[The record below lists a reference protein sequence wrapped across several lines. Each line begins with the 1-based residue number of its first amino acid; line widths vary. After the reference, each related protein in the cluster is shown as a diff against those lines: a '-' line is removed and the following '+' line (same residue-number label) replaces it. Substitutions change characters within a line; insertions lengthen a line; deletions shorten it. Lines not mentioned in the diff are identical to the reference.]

1 MVRPLAFLSLCL
13 GLALA
18 GCTPP
23 ASEWTPAEAPK
34 DIHVDYVRL
43 QHVASFAPNSSK
55 LSTDEAGKLSYFL
68 DTAEVTPQ
76 DHVYFEPSASDRLAT
91 ARIAQ
96 LAHSLSRRG
105 LGATTLPAA
114 AVTSP
119 NHMNIYVERY
129 VVTPPDCPNWTKPA
143 TGDHSNTT
151 SSNFGCADATNL
163 GLMVADPRD
172 LVVGR
177 HLDPASGDAALA
189 GVARYRTG
197 NVQSLTPSSAST
209 TYATPSGGGGGG
221 GNGGG
226 NGGSGQ

>member
-1 MVRPLAFLSLCL
+1 MVRPLAFLCLGL

-18 GCTPP
+18 ACTPP
-23 ASEWTPAEAPK
+23 ASEWSEAEAPK

-43 QHVASFAPNSSK
+43 HHVAAFAPNSNK
-55 LSTDEAGKLSYFL
+55 LSSAEAEKLTYFL
-68 DTAEVTPQ
+68 DTAEVTP
-76 DHVYFEPSASDRLAT
+76 DDRIYFEPSAGDRLAT
-91 ARIAQ
+91 SRIAQ
-96 LAHSLSRRG
+96 LAHSLNRRG

-114 AVTSP
+114 ASIASP
-119 NHMNIYVERY
+119 DHMNIYVERY

-143 TGDHSNTT
+143 TGDHSNTP

-177 HLDPASGDAALA
+177 RLEPARGDAALA

-197 NVQSLTPSSAST
+197 NVQSLTPTSAST
-209 TYATPSGGGGGG
+209 TYAAPTGGGGGG
-221 GNGGG
+221 AG